1 MLLRNN
7 LRHNYSEK
15 KLIINSINYIDVD
28 KYRDELI
35 KLKQELNKRNK
46 EYQDLKVEYA
56 KLEKEN
62 KSNLK
67 LIELII
73 NESNSNQ
80 DLYSHTFS
88 GEIFNKN
95 LYNNNKMDNGINNI
109 DNNINTNNNENN
121 NIKDINDDISKGIT
135 IQKNFSKKKIFF
147 FM

>member
-15 KLIINSINYIDVD
+15 KLIINNVNYIDVD

-73 NESNSNQ
+73 NESNSN
-80 DLYSHTFS
+80 DNMYSNTFTADMFNNK
-88 GEIFNKN
+88 INDNNKN
-95 LYNNNKMDNGINNI
+95 TIDTNINYNTIYPNQNEEINNNLNETNKNRNN
-109 DNNINTNNNENN
+109 
-121 NIKDINDDISKGIT
+121 
-135 IQKNFSKKKIFF
+135 FKKKKSSSL
-147 FM
+147 